1 MNKNLCP
8 NCGGQRVRNGKS
20 ASGKPRWKCKKCAS
34 SLTNRIDKRTHTLK
48 VFVDWLLGK
57 DSQEEYA
64 GFTGRTFRNHTRWV
78 WDYWLLPPIVEETY
92 DVVFLDGIYLARNCV
107 VLIAMTKEHVLGW
120 YVARRESVNS
130 WVALLSR
137 IALPRM
143 VVIDGGTGLKTAL
156 RQCWKNT
163 HVQRCRFHAFGQ
175 VKRYITSRP
184 KTQAGADLY
193 GLTKGLFSVED
204 KDGAI
209 VWVQDFFSWKTLYH
223 DFLEERN
230 VEGDYLHE
238 RLRRARASLDR
249 LIKDET
255 LFTFVT
261 PEVRAEL
268 GCVNNESLP
277 ATTNAIES
285 LNSRLRDMLRHHRG
299 LPIDRRIKALY
310 WFCYIHSP
318 NPVPLKDI
326 PNIMPTDADI
336 EHAYQRL
343 GGRQKTHETIPR
355 WGTAIVW
362 EDLHHQTP
370 YNKWN

>member
-1 MNKNLCP
+1 M
-8 NCGGQRVRNGKS
+8 
-20 ASGKPRWKCKKCAS
+20 
-34 SLTNRIDKRTHTLK
+34 
-48 VFVDWLLGK
+48 FVDWLFGK
-57 DSQEEYA
+57 NSQRELTQNE
-64 GFTGRTFRNHTRWV
+64 RSFRRHTKWV
-78 WDYWLLPPIVEETY
+78 WDYWLLPPIVEETH

-107 VLIAMTKEHVLGW
+107 VLIAMTREHVLGW

-137 IALPRM
+137 IAPPRM

-163 HVQRCRFHAFGQ
+163 FVQRCRFHVFGQ

-184 KTQAGADLY
+184 KTQAGVDLY
-193 GLTKGLFSVED
+193 GLAKGLLHVETRD
-204 KDGAI
+204 KAI
-209 VWVQDFFSWKTLYH
+209 VWIQDFFSWKATYH

-238 RLRRARASLDR
+238 RLRSARNSLDR
-249 LIKDET
+249 LIREGT
-255 LFTFVT
+255 LFTFIDPDLRT
-261 PEVRAEL
+261 QL
-268 GCVNNESLP
+268 CLSDDESLP

-310 WFCYIHSP
+310 WFCYLHSP

-326 PNIMPTDADI
+326 PKIMPTDADI
-336 EHAYQRL
+336 EQAYQKL
-343 GGRQKTHETIPR
+343 SKNTKHHETIPR